1 MKLLQTLKNTIRDL
15 FIDFFGVQE
24 PVKGFSYYSPLIEAK
39 LNSILESEGVS
50 LFQDVRY
57 GHKKEYIGFP
67 TAEFFKKASG
77 GKTQS
82 THDNERQWEYTL
94 LLVYEFKGDKTHEEV
109 EALMDITV
117 DKVILSFDRDKDL
130 LGSCMSLDI
139 VPVQFYDILLEEP
152 FIFAEFTIIIK
163 DFVQNYE

>member
-1 MKLLQTLKNTIRDL
+1 MSKFN
-15 FIDFFGVQE
+15 V
-24 PVKGFSYYSPLIEAK
+24 YSPLIEAK
-39 LNSILESEGVS
+39 LNSIYEVEPVEAEGENPEVVGVK

-57 GHKKEYIGFP
+57 GHKKEYAGFP

-77 GKTQS
+77 GKVQS

-94 LLVYEFKGDKTHEEV
+94 ILVYEFKGGKTHEQAE
-109 EALMDITV
+109 ELMDIAV
-117 DKVILSFDRDKDL
+117 DKVIQSFDQDKDL
-130 LGSCMSLDI
+130 GGSCMSLDI

>member
-1 MKLLQTLKNTIRDL
+1 MSK
-15 FIDFFGVQE
+15 
-24 PVKGFSYYSPLIEAK
+24 FSTYSPLIEAK
-39 LNSILESEGVS
+39 LNSLYEIEPVPAEGENPEVVGVK

-57 GHKKEYIGFP
+57 GHKKEFIGFP

-77 GKTQS
+77 GKVQS

-94 LLVYEFKGDKTHEEV
+94 ILVHEFKGEKTHAEV
-109 EALMDITV
+109 EALMDIAV
-117 DKVILSFDRDKDL
+117 DKVIKSFDRDKDL
-130 LGSCMSLDI
+130 GGNCMSLDI

-163 DFVQNYE
+163 DFVQNYENI